1 VTVRSVDHDKID
13 SGRDQSLGAG
23 ETLVADCRCRSNAK
37 ATLFVLAG
45 IRIGNGL
52 LDILYG
58 DEADASILRIHY
70 QQLLDA
76 VLMQQTFG
84 FVLAHALAYG
94 DELIGHQLGDF
105 LARISRETDVAIC
118 EDTDQ
123 LAGLRVAG
131 TFNNRNS

>member
-1 VTVRSVDHDKID
+1 MSTTTRSN
-13 SGRDQSLGAG
+13 SGRDQGLGTG
-23 ETLVADCRCRSNAK
+23 ETLVADRRCCSNAK

-58 DEADASILRIHY
+58 DEADASILRIHH

-76 VLMQQTFG
+76 MLVQQTFG
-84 FVLAHALAYG
+84 FILAHALAHG
-94 DELIGHQLGDF
+94 DELLGHQLRDF

-118 EDTDQ
+118 EDTDK

-131 TFNNRNS
+131 AFNNRNS